1 MSNACQR
8 TPAGKKVVKDFIIFV
23 VIQTTDARLDF
34 KNSFLLGD
42 LRCNSESRTLYLT
55 SLENSQNAGDDGRDY
70 ETPHLKAKEIGQVTE
85 DEPRFFIAYKHDK
98 KQRNT

>member
-1 MSNACQR
+1 ML
-8 TPAGKKVVKDFIIFV
+8 GWI
-23 VIQTTDARLDF
+23 F

-42 LRCNSESRTLYLT
+42 LRCNSESRILYLT
-55 SLENSQNAGDDGRDY
+55 SLEHSQNAGDDGRDY

-98 KQRNT
+98 KTKKNINLGWCDTLAG